1 MPNSDLPIPKD
12 AYKGGTIV
20 FCIIAIISAVA
31 RTVIRFRNRQLRVL
45 DDALLL
51 FACACLIAATAL
63 LLSGASS
70 LYLITAFQLNPE
82 ASAITS
88 LKQVN
93 ATVSKVQRETYPF
106 GLLIWLCV
114 FAVKFCYLFF
124 FRQLID
130 RLTRITIYWRI
141 TLAFTFIACIFNA
154 SGSFIACPEFGDNN
168 LKCISPYYIRRTTA
182 VEATT
187 IVFDIITD
195 LMILAIP
202 PYLIWKVRISRRQK
216 LGIAFFLC
224 LSISMVVIAIIRISQ
239 VHSPTYNIWATFWQQ
254 LEGCVAILMVSLT
267 AFRTLFVTSPS
278 SDSQEKAARQHGDG
292 YRKRLWYRY
301 KGSSGEGDDAGS
313 GKVER
318 AKVVPVDITV
328 PNAALTG
335 IRTYIRGS
343 PRLSEFD
350 APEWK
355 GGRDPRCDTIHVT
368 HDMEW
373 DTDSASRDRSSGESL
388 V

>member
-1 MPNSDLPIPKD
+1 M
-12 AYKGGTIV
+12 
-20 FCIIAIISAVA
+20 
-31 RTVIRFRNRQLRVL
+31 
-45 DDALLL
+45 
-51 FACACLIAATAL
+51 
-63 LLSGASS
+63 
-70 LYLITAFQLNPE
+70 YLITAFQLNPE

-278 SDSQEKAARQHGDG
+278 SESQEKAAARQHGDG

-301 KGSSGEGDDAGS
+301 KGSSGERDDAGS

-350 APEWK
+350 APDWK

-373 DTDSASRDRSSGESL
+373 DTDSVRLTSLHRCEAVYVADVTEQASRDRSFGGESRMIYF
-388 V
+388 